1 MARRKFGDLI
11 ILLPGI
17 TGSVLQK
24 NGKDVWAITPQ
35 SAISALF
42 TLGGSIKDL
51 EIRGKDDPS
60 KDDLGDGVTA
70 PRLVQDLH
78 LIPGLWAIDG
88 YTQIKTRLFA
98 ELTLEEGKNWFD
110 YPYDWRRDNRV
121 HGRQL
126 ADRAPKWLAAWK
138 KASGNQDAKLVL
150 LAHSMGGLVA
160 RDFLER
166 HDGWKITRH
175 LITFGTPYRGS
186 LNAVT
191 TLVNGM
197 DKGFGPI
204 SVDLS
209 GLLRSFPSMHQL
221 LPIYPSVE
229 MGGTSS
235 GRVRRRSPGSTRP
248 RPPTPCASIAISR
261 RRSRLI
267 RHSPPIATAAT
278 RSRRSSAS
286 SSRRTSRRGWSATR
300 SRCSRA
306 WAART
311 WAATAPCPASRPPRS
326 SCPTPRARPMCRRS
340 TARSRTPR
348 RRCPMSSAPSRASA

>member
-1 MARRKFGDLI
+1 MGHRRLHAD
-11 ILLPGI
+11 
-17 TGSVLQK
+17 Q
-24 NGKDVWAITPQ
+24 
-35 SAISALF
+35 
-42 TLGGSIKDL
+42 
-51 EIRGKDDPS
+51 DPP
-60 KDDLGDGVTA
+60 VRRA
-70 PRLVQDLH
+70 H
-78 LIPGLWAIDG
+78 
-88 YTQIKTRLFA
+88 
-98 ELTLEEGKNWFD
+98 LEEGKNWFD

-229 MGGTSS
+229 MGGTLVRPGEASLPGIDKAKAADALRFHRDIEAAVTAHQAQS
-235 GRVRRRSPGSTRP
+235 AYRDGGYQITPIVGIFQPTDQSARLVGNKVTMFTSLGGEDMGGDGTVPRVSATPIELSDTPRETYVSTKHGSLQNAEAALSHVVGTVTRKRLSQYKDAPFNSFWLDAPTVLSARQELDIVASTVGPARRRAPRWSTWPRVESCVGARCVVGPTAPSAPPCRP
-248 RPPTPCASIAISR
+248 RR
-261 RRSRLI
+261 GRL
-267 RHSPPIATAAT
+267 P
-278 RSRRSSAS
+278 
-286 SSRRTSRRGWSATR
+286 TSRW
-300 SRCSRA
+300 
-306 WAART
+306 
-311 WAATAPCPASRPPRS
+311 
-326 SCPTPRARPMCRRS
+326 
-340 TARSRTPR
+340 
-348 RRCPMSSAPSRASA
+348 